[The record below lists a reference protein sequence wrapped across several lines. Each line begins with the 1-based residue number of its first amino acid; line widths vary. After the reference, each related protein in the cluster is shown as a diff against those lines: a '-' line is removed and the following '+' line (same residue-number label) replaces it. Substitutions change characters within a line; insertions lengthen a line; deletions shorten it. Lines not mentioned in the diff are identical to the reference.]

1 MDIAKAGE
9 GEALV
14 VAVHGIQG
22 TRSVWMPVARKLAA
36 DATFVL
42 PNLRGRGGAAR
53 GSSVGDS
60 GLDAYADDLSDAIN
74 LEVGERSYWLAG
86 WSLGVSVALEYLSR
100 SKARA
105 PEGVVL
111 ISGTSSIR
119 EVRWLGAEDGEP
131 LIREIADRERRLE
144 LREAADH
151 DAVARTWAAVRNSD
165 QGAILASLKI
175 PALILHGA
183 DDTDCPSSCARSLAG
198 KIRGADLQI
207 FRGAGHSL
215 PVTHTDAVAN
225 AMRAFLN
232 R

>member
-1 MDIAKAGE
+1 
-9 GEALV
+9 
-14 VAVHGIQG
+14 
-22 TRSVWMPVARKLAA
+22 MPVARKLAA

-53 GSSVGDS
+53 GSSVGDC
-60 GLDAYADDLSDAIN
+60 GLDAFADDLSDAIN
-74 LEVGERSYWLAG
+74 IEIGERSYWLAG

-100 SKARA
+100 PEARA

-131 LIREIADRERRLE
+131 LMREIADRERRLE

-165 QGAILASLKI
+165 QGAILASLDI

-183 DDTDCPSSCARSLAG
+183 DDTDCPSSCARSLAE
-198 KIRGADLQI
+198 KIRDADLRI
-207 FRGAGHSL
+207 FPGAGHSL